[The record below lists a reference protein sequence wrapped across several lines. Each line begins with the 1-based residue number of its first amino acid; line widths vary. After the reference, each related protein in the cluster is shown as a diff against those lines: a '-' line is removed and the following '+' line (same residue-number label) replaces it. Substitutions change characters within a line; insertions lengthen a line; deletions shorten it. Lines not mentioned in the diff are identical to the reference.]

1 MTIDE
6 KHRTEYKLIDQAIH
20 ELTGVMQKI
29 DDLESAAE
37 EHRREAENFRES
49 EAQNRKVIEQ
59 LEEQLVQEKQKSD
72 ALSMD
77 LQRTTAERNQLKNE
91 FESLLESMKKQIALR
106 DAEREKLQ
114 EDLQRETA
122 ERQEAVERLR
132 KSFTQIQ
139 DLMNSV
145 QSIMG
150 PSDIGD
156 Q

>member
-6 KHRTEYKLIDQAIH
+6 KHRTEYKLIDQAIN

-29 DDLESAAE
+29 EHLESAAE

-49 EAQNRKVIEQ
+49 EARNRRVIEQ
-59 LEEQLVQEKQKSD
+59 FEEQLAEEKKKSD

-77 LQRTTAERNQLKNE
+77 LQRATAERNQLKIE
-91 FESLLESMKKQIALR
+91 FESVLESMNKQIALR

-145 QSIMG
+145 QSLMG

-156 Q
+156 R